1 MLSKFKFYNFI
12 LILACCIFSFCF
24 AKGQDVNNH
33 YSELLKIDYN
43 NMTKEQMFKVY
54 KMSLKLND
62 QEKKQMFLKIV
73 ASGLLSIGESKIYN
87 AKIRREII
95 DIQDFENLFL
105 VQCPHCNQ
113 TDESKSPC
121 GTCRSSGKCFRCRGS
136 GIERFPK
143 VGGGYMT
150 ARCYKCNGVENCPD
164 CNGQGYFE
172 RTCSKCSGKGRIV
185 TKEQVKSVYEML
197 VLEALTEGMDFD
209 STQDC
214 KDNALQ
220 EKKSNDKSTERELDN
235 PITESKNIPQE
246 ITVKVSGYGVNESQ
260 ALEDAFLQAIRKV
273 EGVYVVSNSSLTNN
287 QLDESIYLNCDAV
300 VKHHKVINKKTQ
312 GDVVV
317 LEVEA
322 TIVKNNFLKYVSN
335 KKSSEISSRDIGN
348 LLVHRQALM
357 GAEKSLVYILKDY
370 SEKILKAI
378 KKGDLYLGENDDVE
392 NNNLS
397 LGVDYE
403 IRFDDNEY
411 KILQRKLINLLSK
424 FAIDTIRGDTKEYK
438 KFFGGNYEDKSIL
451 AQIYSSDS
459 VKKWPKGTK
468 TILFIDEITVGGS
481 KHYNYRC
488 YAIPKQI
495 FDKISELISQDA
507 VIEFN
512 FECTGR
518 EKPIQKYLSI
528 DFNFFDYYYCVYSR
542 GEPNGIC
549 STDDEV
555 SSYTSTIVFK
565 NWFKIRTYKR
575 DYWPDDWKE
584 GKSVEYSKDWILEEE
599 EVRSME
605 SCDLKVYSGMKAKCL
620 YAIFTKDIKT
630 LYDLSEKGY
639 IPAMIAMAEL
649 KDGYDSIMYWYNK
662 AALMGSAY
670 AQQKAGWKNSGLGF
684 EILDNLVVSSR
695 GNSEAKRGMIIK
707 KINDEEINN
716 WRTSGN
722 IAKIIATL
730 NPGETVK
737 IEFKNGKV
745 IEFAAQ

>member
-1 MLSKFKFYNFI
+1 ML
-12 LILACCIFSFCF
+12 
-24 AKGQDVNNH
+24 
-33 YSELLKIDYN
+33 
-43 NMTKEQMFKVY
+43 Y
-54 KMSLKLND
+54 KK
-62 QEKKQMFLKIV
+62 
-73 ASGLLSIGESKIYN
+73 
-87 AKIRREII
+87 
-95 DIQDFENLFL
+95 
-105 VQCPHCNQ
+105 
-113 TDESKSPC
+113 
-121 GTCRSSGKCFRCRGS
+121 
-136 GIERFPK
+136 
-143 VGGGYMT
+143 
-150 ARCYKCNGVENCPD
+150 
-164 CNGQGYFE
+164 
-172 RTCSKCSGKGRIV
+172 
-185 TKEQVKSVYEML
+185 
-197 VLEALTEGMDFD
+197 
-209 STQDC
+209 
-214 KDNALQ
+214 
-220 EKKSNDKSTERELDN
+220 KKSNDKNTERELDN

-260 ALEDAFLQAIRKV
+260 ALEDAFIQAIRKV
-273 EGVYVVSNSSLTNN
+273 EGVYVVSNSSLINN

-348 LLVHRQALM
+348 LMVHRQALM
-357 GAEKSLVYILKDY
+357 GAEKSLEYILKDY

-392 NNNLS
+392 NNHLS

-424 FAIDTIRGDTKEYK
+424 FAIDTIRGNTKEYK
-438 KFFGGNYEDKSIL
+438 KFFDGNSEDKSIL

-518 EKPIQKYLSI
+518 EKPIQKYLRI
-528 DFNFFDYYYCVYSR
+528 DFNFFFYSRCVYR
-542 GEPNGIC
+542 GDELHGTC
-549 STDDEV
+549 LTDYEV

-565 NWFKIRTYKR
+565 NWFNIRTYKR
-575 DYWPDDWKE
+575 DWPDDWKG
-584 GKSVEYSKDWILEEE
+584 GKSVEYSKDWVLEEE
-599 EVRSME
+599 DVRSME

-620 YAIFTKDIKT
+620 YAIFTKETHT

-639 IPAMIAMAEL
+639 IPAMIAIAEL
-649 KDGYDSIMYWYNK
+649 KASGDSIMYWYNK

-716 WRTSGN
+716 NNWGTSEN